1 MQISAEAAEKGQ
13 NSIKKIIINK
23 KKKKKRKKKLGWRGR
38 HLRRIRE
45 RDKSGKRK
53 I

>member
-23 KKKKKRKKKLGWRGR
+23 KKKKKRKKKLGWRGI